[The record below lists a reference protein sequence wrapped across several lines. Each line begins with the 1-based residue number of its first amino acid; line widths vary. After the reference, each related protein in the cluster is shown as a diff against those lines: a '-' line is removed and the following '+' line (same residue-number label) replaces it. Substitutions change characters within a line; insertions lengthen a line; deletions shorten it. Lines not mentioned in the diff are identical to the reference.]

1 MSEGDRPRSGLS
13 QASSTATITSVSM
26 GTKPHATRPVR
37 KVHTFGKRSNSIK
50 RDPNQP
56 VIMRG
61 WLYKKDS
68 SGLKLWKRRWFVL
81 SNYCLFYYRD
91 SREEMV
97 LGSIPLPSYEI
108 RTAFS
113 KEKKN
118 RRFVFKAEHPGMR
131 TYYFS
136 AETQLDMNSWIR
148 AMNQSAAAECDYGN
162 YNRGL
167 HDQSLSAHTSFE
179 DCTLMKDDF
188 AKSAESLEIAH
199 ISEAQEAEASSTE
212 VDQQDSLCPRR
223 DSSSA
228 SFNGG
233 YPLEI
238 REQPDL
244 SSLSSQ
250 TDGCASPLIHTKLS
264 PRPRS
269 PPPRLSESPSPT
281 SSFRTLQASP
291 LLSIR
296 SSRSYSLPLTPAE
309 SPRTPDAHSSP
320 PRARR
325 KPPRT
330 AAAQAAS
337 CEDLYAH
344 RSLVRPHTPMG
355 RVDIAPSEGIPLNP
369 YAIVSPG
376 TRGHPL
382 TPADRY
388 DVFPSSED
396 PYCRRYTRSPH
407 PSRARPVGE
416 EGLTPSLGRQPQTRF
431 ADRGYISPSTGPAR
445 TLVMS
450 RLQGRLISPHSASSS
465 YLHLPPLP
473 PMPNRPNPGKKTT
486 YRNLAR
492 ERSLHGAGGQRFE
505 SDTDALLTKLCGQDK
520 ILRGLEEE
528 ISQFRAE
535 KERLEKALEVT
546 RLQLEEFKGQDAT
559 MEKICCQRRQLQ
571 DELVQVRARLC
582 DLALDSDRAWE
593 DYSGLE
599 NELQLLKGSLE
610 HIRNVGHPQ
619 DQASAQQD
627 LWRIHDILAGLRAS
641 PANYLTMENRR
652 TGASPASTPT
662 LDSHLGMNH
671 NPMLPCSGEEK
682 ESETAPPVG
691 ASLFYHEATSSHV
704 SVTQEP
710 GRTVSQSESG
720 QQDNPSVGEQSNPSS
735 SSRGQQGASWPSN
748 RIRRSPDSSA
758 EPVKMEKSSLVREAE
773 ALCSDRGSHICEDGS
788 RSRAKVV
795 SPDTTAPRRSRM
807 SAQEQL
813 DRMQRNQEAQRK
825 SEAAQISPLSPW
837 RDSLKRGSGR
847 PLPNT
852 PPESSPKEG
861 LQNAGPKP
869 QCPPTPEW
877 ERQRVIQ
884 LSYAL
889 AAEASQRGKR
899 ITGRTGSRSSLD
911 NIPGSRDSLDHHH
924 LPSDSNSDEAELNGV
939 PSKHNQTT
947 TQNCRSDSRAANHTL
962 SSSHT
967 SNHVSCASEASNWS
981 LPLPEETS
989 QVSSQSKVP
998 KSTLHHIESANEELS
1013 LKSPP
1018 WVAPLPPSANR
1029 NFSISRMA
1037 NWDSPPF
1044 WDCEVWESEQSLVG
1058 NRDPSNGRCH
1068 GWRGENKSHQ
1078 VVYLYDTAQPIKV
1091 TLVKSSF

>member
-1 MSEGDRPRSGLS
+1 MAAMTDVLEMVGTMSEGDRPRSGLS
-13 QASSTATITSVSM
+13 QASSTATITSISM
-26 GTKPHATRPVR
+26 GTKPHSARPVR
-37 KVHTFGKRSNSIK
+37 KVHTFGKRSDSIK

-61 WLYKKDS
+61 WLHKKDS

-162 YNRGL
+162 YYLHLPPLPPMPNRSNPGKRTTL
-167 HDQSLSAHTSFE
+167 NSSYWLALTSA
-179 DCTLMKDDF
+179 
-188 AKSAESLEIAH
+188 
-199 ISEAQEAEASSTE
+199 
-212 VDQQDSLCPRR
+212 
-223 DSSSA
+223 
-228 SFNGG
+228 
-233 YPLEI
+233 
-238 REQPDL
+238 
-244 SSLSSQ
+244 
-250 TDGCASPLIHTKLS
+250 
-264 PRPRS
+264 
-269 PPPRLSESPSPT
+269 
-281 SSFRTLQASP
+281 
-291 LLSIR
+291 
-296 SSRSYSLPLTPAE
+296 LT
-309 SPRTPDAHSSP
+309 
-320 PRARR
+320 
-325 KPPRT
+325 
-330 AAAQAAS
+330 
-337 CEDLYAH
+337 
-344 RSLVRPHTPMG
+344 G
-355 RVDIAPSEGIPLNP
+355 
-369 YAIVSPG
+369 
-376 TRGHPL
+376 
-382 TPADRY
+382 
-388 DVFPSSED
+388 
-396 PYCRRYTRSPH
+396 
-407 PSRARPVGE
+407 
-416 EGLTPSLGRQPQTRF
+416 
-431 ADRGYISPSTGPAR
+431 
-445 TLVMS
+445 
-450 RLQGRLISPHSASSS
+450 PHSASSS

-473 PMPNRPNPGKKTT
+473 PMPNRSNPGKRTT
-486 YRNLAR
+486 YRSLVR
-492 ERSLHGAGGQRFE
+492 ERSIRGAGGQQFE

-528 ISQFRAE
+528 ISQFRTE

-571 DELVQVRARLC
+571 DDLVQVRARLC

-599 NELQLLKGSLE
+599 SELQLLKGSLE

-627 LWRIHDILAGLRAS
+627 LWRIHDILAGLKAS
-641 PANYLTMENRR
+641 LANYPTTESRR

-662 LDSHLGMNH
+662 LDSHLGVNH
-671 NPMLPCSGEEK
+671 SPMLPCSGEEK
-682 ESETAPPVG
+682 ESETAPSPG
-691 ASLFYHEATSSHV
+691 PSLCYHEAASSHV

-710 GRTVSQSESG
+710 GRTVGQSESRQQDSPSAG
-720 QQDNPSVGEQSNPSS
+720 QQPNPSS
-735 SSRGQQGASWPSN
+735 SSRGQQGAPRHSDG
-748 RIRRSPDSSA
+748 IRRCLIDSSG
-758 EPVKMEKSSLVREAE
+758 EPLIIEKSIPVREAE
-773 ALCSDRGSHICEDGS
+773 GSDRGNYSNLLCEDGS

-825 SEAAQISPLSPW
+825 SEATQLSPPSHW
-837 RDSLKRGSGR
+837 RDSLKRGSSR

-861 LQNAGPKP
+861 VQNVGPKP
-869 QCPPTPEW
+869 RCPPTPEW

-889 AAEASQRGKR
+889 AAEASQRGKHM
-899 ITGRTGSRSSLD
+899 TGKTSSRSSLD
-911 NIPGSRDSLDHHH
+911 KISGSRDSLEHHH
-924 LPSDSNSDEAELNGV
+924 LPSDSNSDELELSSV
-939 PSKHNQTT
+939 ASKHNQTNP
-947 TQNCRSDSRAANHTL
+947 QKLSCRGDSRAANHTL
-962 SSSHT
+962 PSSQT
-967 SNHVSCASEASNWS
+967 PNHVSCASEASNWS
-981 LPLPEETS
+981 SPLSEETN
-989 QVSSQSKVP
+989 QASSQPKVP
-998 KSTLHHIESANEELS
+998 KSTLHRLESTNEEPS
-1013 LKSPP
+1013 RKSPP
-1018 WVAPLPPSANR
+1018 WVAPLPPSANQ
-1029 NFSISRMA
+1029 NFSVSRTT

-1044 WDCEVWESEQSLVG
+1044 WDCEMWASEQSPVG
-1058 NRDPSNGRCH
+1058 NQGPSNGRCL
-1068 GWRGENKSHQ
+1068 GWRGEKKSHQ
-1078 VVYLYDTAQPIKV
+1078 VVYIHDTAQPIKV